1 MVIDIFSD
9 VRCPFCYIGKR
20 KFEAAL
26 EQFPQRDNI
35 KINWKSFQ
43 LDPTLETRTDVSTI
57 DYFVKA
63 KGVSREQ
70 AQQMFGG
77 ATQMAKDAGLN
88 FNLEES
94 VLANSFNA
102 HRLIQFAKTKG
113 LGDEIEE
120 ALFKIHFEEAK
131 NIDEMEVLL
140 ETGVSIGLN
149 AEETK
154 EVLASDAFEYEV
166 KQDEMDARNIGVR
179 GVPFFVFDNRYGVSG
194 AQSPEAFLQTL
205 EKAWE
210 EFSKKDQGLDIIE
223 GDSCST
229 EGNCD

>member
-26 EQFPQRDNI
+26 EQFPQREKV

-57 DYFVKA
+57 DYFIKA

-70 AQQMFGG
+70 AQQMLAG
-77 ATQMAKDAGLN
+77 ASQMAKEVGLN

-102 HRLIQFAKTKG
+102 HRLIQFAKSKG
-113 LGDEIEE
+113 LGNEIEEELFKIYFEEARNIDDMDVLVETGIAIGLDEIEV
-120 ALFKIHFEEAK
+120 KK
-131 NIDEMEVLL
+131 VLSSN
-140 ETGVSIGLN
+140 E
-149 AEETK
+149 
-154 EVLASDAFEYEV
+154 FEYEV

-194 AQSPEAFLQTL
+194 AQSTEAFLQTL
-205 EKAWE
+205 EKSWE

-229 EGNCD
+229 DGKCE

>member
-26 EQFPQRDNI
+26 EQFPQKENV

-43 LDPTLETRTDVSTI
+43 LDPSLETRPDVSTI

-63 KGVSREQ
+63 KGVSPEQ
-70 AQQMFGG
+70 AKQMLAG
-77 ATQMAKDAGLN
+77 ATQMAKEVGLD

-102 HRLIQFAKTKG
+102 HRLIQFAKSKE

-120 ALFKIHFEEAK
+120 ELFRIYFEEAK
-131 NIDEMEVLL
+131 NIDDMDVLAEV
-140 ETGVSIGLN
+140 GISIGLN
-149 AEETK
+149 AEEVK
-154 EVLASDAFEYEV
+154 EVLASDAYEYEV

-194 AQSPEAFLQTL
+194 AQSTEAFLQTL
-205 EKAWE
+205 EKSWE
-210 EFSKKDQGLDIIE
+210 EFSKKDQGLEIIK
-223 GDSCST
+223 GDSCDT

>member
-131 NIDEMEVLL
+131 NIDDMEVLL

-179 GVPFFVFDNRYGVSG
+179 GVPFFVFDNKYGVSG